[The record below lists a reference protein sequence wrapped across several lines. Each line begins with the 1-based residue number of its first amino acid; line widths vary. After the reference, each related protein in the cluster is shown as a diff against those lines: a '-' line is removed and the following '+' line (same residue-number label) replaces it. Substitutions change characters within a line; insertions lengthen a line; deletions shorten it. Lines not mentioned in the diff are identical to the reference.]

1 MHTRFRRAAFRTLEY
16 ARIASVSGRLAVAP
30 GMDSHAHDRAAR
42 KAFQRNSL
50 FECFAGTFH
59 LNDPDER
66 LAFFIAHQR
75 VAFVVQRN
83 EVKLEVGGVG
93 NDANDHTG
101 KDTVDTSIVHGIR
114 MMSARPWREESQ
126 QEDDDEYC
134 NDLMHCQSPYLKPR
148 SSSSLGRSIF

>member
-1 MHTRFRRAAFRTLEY
+1 MLGLAWWFIGLFRQHAGPERLAAFDRVAMHTRFRRAAFLTLEY

-66 LAFFIAHQR
+66 LAVFIAHQR
-75 VAFVVQRN
+75 VAFVGQRY
-83 EVKLEVGGVG
+83 EVKLEVGRG
-93 NDANDHTG
+93 
-101 KDTVDTSIVHGIR
+101 
-114 MMSARPWREESQ
+114 
-126 QEDDDEYC
+126 
-134 NDLMHCQSPYLKPR
+134 
-148 SSSSLGRSIF
+148 